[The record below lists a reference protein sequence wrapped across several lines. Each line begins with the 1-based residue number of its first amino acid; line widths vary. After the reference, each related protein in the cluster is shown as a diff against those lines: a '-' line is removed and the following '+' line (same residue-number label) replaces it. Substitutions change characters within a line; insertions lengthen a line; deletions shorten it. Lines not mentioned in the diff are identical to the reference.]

1 MFNTASSEVKKY
13 TYRLKDGRV
22 LNFDVKHDDAIDAIV
37 SGNKWRK
44 LKLNIACAVQNKMSG
59 ILTFGG
65 AHSNHLVATAK
76 AAQLAGL
83 KSIGVV
89 RGDELTC
96 DSNETLRNCNQ
107 FGMELQFIPR
117 NDFREFTSM
126 DYQPC
131 LKDSYPGY
139 HIVPEGGANFYGVI
153 GCQEILKELPSSA
166 ADYDHIFV
174 AAGTGT
180 TAAGLALSL
189 NDNQLL
195 HVVPALKGD
204 FHAEAIKKMI
214 YYATFSEEET
224 EAIIHQQIRFLGD
237 YHFGGYTKYNEE
249 LIEFIRDVA
258 AQLSLYL
265 DPIYTAK
272 ALYALVNEVKKGNIP
287 PTEKLLFIHTG
298 GLQGVKAF
306 EEKIGQRLFL

>member
-1 MFNTASSEVKKY
+1 MFNTASSEVKNY

-22 LNFDVKHDDAIDAIV
+22 CNFDVKHDDAIDAIV

-44 LKLNIACAVQNKMSG
+44 LKLNIAYAVQNKMSG

-89 RGDELTC
+89 RGDELTI
-96 DSNETLRNCNQ
+96 DSNETLRNCHQ

-117 NDFREFTSM
+117 NDFREFTTL

-139 HIVPEGGANFYGVI
+139 HIIPEGGANFYGVI
-153 GCQEILKELPSSA
+153 GCQEILKELPSSVN
-166 ADYDHIFV
+166 YDHVFV

-189 NDNQLL
+189 KDNQLL

-204 FHAEAIKKMI
+204 FHAEAIQKLI

-224 EAIIHQQIRFLGD
+224 KAIMQEKIRFLGD
-237 YHFGGYTKYNEE
+237 YHFGGYAKYNEE
-249 LIEFIRDVA
+249 LIGFIQSIAEKLALR
-258 AQLSLYL
+258 L

-272 ALYALVNEVKKGNIP
+272 ALYAMVREVEKENIR
-287 PTEKLLFIHTG
+287 PTEKILFIHTG

-306 EEKIGQRLFL
+306 EQKIGQSLFL